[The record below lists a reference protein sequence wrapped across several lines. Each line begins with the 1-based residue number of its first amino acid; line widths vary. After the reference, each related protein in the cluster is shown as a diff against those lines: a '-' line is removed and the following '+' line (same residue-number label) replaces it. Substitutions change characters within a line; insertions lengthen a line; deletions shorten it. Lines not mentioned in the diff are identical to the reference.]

1 MMNSLGRFSYT
12 FAGVSDVQN
21 SNHIPH
27 EGEKSP
33 NNNLF
38 PILEKSSSENLS
50 FPSFQKKQADF
61 RAVYA

>member
-1 MMNSLGRFSYT
+1 MCRIR
-12 FAGVSDVQN
+12 
-21 SNHIPH
+21 NHIPH
-27 EGEKSP
+27 EDEKSP

-38 PILEKSSSENLS
+38 PILEKSSPENLS